1 MFQYLNIWY
10 DIESYPAPFQTGT
23 CSRANYTL
31 NADGSVRVENTQVV
45 DQLLETWIGTA
56 VVASEDGSAKLNVTF
71 NVNGI
76 DGNFYYRLFELGYAA
91 VLNLEKY

>member
-1 MFQYLNIWY
+1 M
-10 DIESYPAPFQTGT
+10 
-23 CSRANYTL
+23 
-31 NADGSVRVENTQVV
+31 
-45 DQLLETWIGTA
+45 
-56 VVASEDGSAKLNVTF
+56 VASEDGSAKLNVTF